1 MKTQPYRFLITM
13 WEGGGTVPPELG
25 VARLLI
31 ERGHHVHVLGDPTIG
46 ADAVAAGCTFSPWL
60 LAPHRTSLDR
70 SQDLLKDWE
79 VKNPLTMLK
88 RVRDRFLA
96 GPAAAFAA
104 DTADTITEF
113 RPDVVVADYM
123 LLGSIVAAQA
133 AGLPVAAVVPNIW
146 MIPTRGTPSIG
157 PGYPPAKSAVGRSR
171 DAAMLAIVN
180 RLFNKGLP
188 TLNAARSAHGLSPV
202 SSFYDQVL
210 SADRIFVL
218 SNETFDFASPFV
230 PSNVTYVGPILDEPG
245 WAEKWTDPWE
255 GQSDVPLV
263 LVGFSSTYQQQGRLL
278 QRVVDALTS
287 LPIHA
292 VVTLGQMLDDNEVTS
307 TGNVVVVR
315 SAPHRQILEHADL
328 VVTHCGH
335 GTTLKS
341 LAAGVPL
348 VCIPMGRDQND
359 TAARVVHHGAGLR
372 LSPKASVPQ
381 IRDAVTQVLQHD
393 RFRNSAR
400 LLASAIQDEHTSA
413 DIAGELEEMA
423 SSSNP
428 GSPSTQE
435 QQP

>member
-1 MKTQPYRFLITM
+1 MITQPYRFLITM

-25 VARLLI
+25 VARRLI
-31 ERGHHVHVLGDPTIG
+31 ERGHRVHVLGDPTIG
-46 ADAVAAGCTFSPWL
+46 ADALAAGCTFSPWR
-60 LAPHRTSLDR
+60 LAPHRTSLDP

-96 GPAAAFAA
+96 GPADAFAT
-104 DTADTITEF
+104 DTADVIAEF
-113 RPDVVVADYM
+113 RPDAVVADYM
-123 LLGSIVAAQA
+123 LFGSILASQA
-133 AGLPVAAVVPNIW
+133 RGLPTAAVVPNIW

-157 PGYPPAKSAVGRSR
+157 PGFPPAKSPVGRSR
-171 DAAMLAIVN
+171 DAVMLAIVN

-188 TLNAARSAHGLSPV
+188 TLNAVRSAHALSPV

-218 SNETFDFASPFV
+218 SNATFDFASPFV
-230 PSNVTYVGPILDEPG
+230 PSNVMYVGPILDEPI
-245 WAEKWTDPWE
+245 WAEPWINPWA
-255 GQSDVPLV
+255 GQSDDPLV
-263 LVGFSSTYQQQGRLL
+263 LVGFSSTYQQQGPLL
-278 QRVVDALTS
+278 QRVVDALAS

-307 TGNVVVVR
+307 NGNVVVVR

-341 LAAGVPL
+341 LAAGVPM

-359 TAARVVHHGAGLR
+359 TAARVVHHGAGVR
-372 LSPKASVPQ
+372 LSPKASVRQ
-381 IRDAVTQVLQHD
+381 IRDAVTEVLQHD
-393 RFRNSAR
+393 RFRQSAGR
-400 LLASAIQDEHTSA
+400 LASAIEHERKSA
-413 DIAGELEEMA
+413 DIVAELEALAA
-423 SSSNP
+423 SSNNRT
-428 GSPSTQE
+428 PSTQDE
-435 QQP
+435 QP